1 MTAPASLS
9 FLRTLIEC
17 EPTYSAAVTDSTFVV
32 VFLSGCAGM
41 CADTYSYFLHR
52 WLHVNKGAFVWL
64 HAKHHEHKAALDTR
78 SAGYMSVME
87 GIFSDALPML
97 FIYALGQLTGNW
109 WMSFLGEYCTPT
121 CWLCSAQSSCQPCT
135 P

>member
-1 MTAPASLS
+1 MQNHSL
-9 FLRTLIEC
+9 
-17 EPTYSAAVTDSTFVV
+17 
-32 VFLSGCAGM
+32 GCCYCFYFCRVGVCLC

-97 FIYALGQLTGNW
+97 FIYVLGQLTGNW
-109 WMSFLGEYCTPT
+109 WMSFLGKYCIHT
-121 CWLCSAQSSCQPCT
+121 CWL
-135 P
+135 